1 MRATLPTRRTPAA
14 VLIPLVERDTG
25 MTVLLTQRASTLK
38 DHAGQISF
46 PGGRIEPEDADA
58 WHAALRE
65 SFEEIGLSAELVEFA
80 GYLPDHVVIS
90 GFRVTPVVGFV
101 DPHYQLKIAAAE
113 VHDVFEVPL
122 DYILDAANH
131 KSRQRK
137 IGELTIDIH
146 DIPYGERNIW
156 GATAGMLMTLR
167 SRLLLAAGAR
177 CALDMSARINE
188 LLAIMARLR
197 AADGCRVGSAANLR
211 QHRALYHRGS
221 LRSG

>member
-1 MRATLPTRRTPAA
+1 MDSLYTKAHIRESLDPRPSTPEEDMQWLAGASADVVSRVRASLPARRVPAA
-14 VLIPLVERDTG
+14 VLVPLVERKTG
-25 MTVLLTQRASTLK
+25 LTVLLTQRAETLK

-46 PGGRIEPEDADA
+46 PGGRIEPEDKDA

-65 SFEEIGLSAELVEFA
+65 AHEEIGLLANFVEFA
-80 GYLPDHVVIS
+80 GYLPDHLVIS

-101 DPHYQLKIAAAE
+101 NPEYQLRIAETE

-122 DYILDAANH
+122 EFILDAANH

-137 IGELTIDIH
+137 LGDLTIEVH

-167 SRLLLAAGAR
+167 RMLQRNSR
-177 CALDMSARINE
+177 
-188 LLAIMARLR
+188 
-197 AADGCRVGSAANLR
+197 
-211 QHRALYHRGS
+211 
-221 LRSG
+221 

>member
-1 MRATLPTRRTPAA
+1 MDSLYSKQHIRESLDPRPSAPEENMQWLAGGSAEVVSRVRALLPAQPVPAA
-14 VLIPLVERDTG
+14 VLVPLVEHATG
-25 MTVLLTQRASTLK
+25 MTVLLTQRAETLK

-46 PGGRIEPEDADA
+46 PGGRIEPEDQDA

-65 SFEEIGLSAELVEFA
+65 AYEEIGLMPNFVEFA
-80 GYLPDHVVIS
+80 GYLPDHHVIT

-101 DPHYQLKIAAAE
+101 NPDYQLRIAKAE

-122 DYILDAANH
+122 DFILDTANH

-137 IGELTIDIH
+137 LGDLTYEVH

-167 SRLLLAAGAR
+167 RMLQTHGDR
-177 CALDMSARINE
+177 PR
-188 LLAIMARLR
+188 
-197 AADGCRVGSAANLR
+197 
-211 QHRALYHRGS
+211 
-221 LRSG
+221 

>member
-1 MRATLPTRRTPAA
+1 MDLLYSKEHIRASLDPRPSAPEENMQWLVGASAEVLSRVRASLPARQVPAA
-14 VLIPLVERDTG
+14 VLVPLVEHATG
-25 MTVLLTQRASTLK
+25 MTVLLTQRAETLK

-46 PGGRIEPEDADA
+46 PGGRIEPDDKDA

-65 SFEEIGLSAELVEFA
+65 TYEEIGLMSNFVEFA
-80 GYLPDHVVIS
+80 GYLPDHHVIT

-101 DPHYQLKIAAAE
+101 NPDYQLRIAKAE

-122 DYILDAANH
+122 DFILDTANH

-137 IGELTIDIH
+137 LGDLTYEVH

-167 SRLLLAAGAR
+167 RML
-177 CALDMSARINE
+177 
-188 LLAIMARLR
+188 
-197 AADGCRVGSAANLR
+197 
-211 QHRALYHRGS
+211 QTRGDKP
-221 LRSG
+221 R